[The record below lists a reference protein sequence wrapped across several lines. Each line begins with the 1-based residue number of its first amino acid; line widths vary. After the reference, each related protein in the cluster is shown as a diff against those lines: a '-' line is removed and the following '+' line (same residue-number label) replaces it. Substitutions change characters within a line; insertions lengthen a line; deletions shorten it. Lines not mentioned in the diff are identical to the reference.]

1 MVEAASKITEI
12 AAQTRMLAL
21 NASIEAARAGEAG
34 RGFAVVADE
43 VKQLA
48 ETSTVT
54 AEQIVRISMENRA
67 QAENVQQQLSG
78 VADSIQQVTETQA
91 TVAAA
96 VEEQSAVIATVNE
109 GVNSTANESMQISA
123 ASAEVLEAAA
133 EAAAGTT
140 QVISASESLSHL
152 AEDMAGVV
160 ARFTLPNERTE
171 NTRELDYSGV

>member
-1 MVEAASKITEI
+1 M
-12 AAQTRMLAL
+12 
-21 NASIEAARAGEAG
+21 
-34 RGFAVVADE
+34 
-43 VKQLA
+43 
-48 ETSTVT
+48 
-54 AEQIVRISMENRA
+54 
-67 QAENVQQQLSG
+67 
-78 VADSIQQVTETQA
+78 
-91 TVAAA
+91 
-96 VEEQSAVIATVNE
+96 IATVNE